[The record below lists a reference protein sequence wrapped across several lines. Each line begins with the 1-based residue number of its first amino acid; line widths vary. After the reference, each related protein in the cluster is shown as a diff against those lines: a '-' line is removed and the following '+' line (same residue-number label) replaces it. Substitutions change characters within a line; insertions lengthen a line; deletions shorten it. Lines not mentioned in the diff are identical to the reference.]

1 MFKTFA
7 WHLIK
12 DELISLAKA
21 LPALIILILA
31 IWMIAGAIL
40 LSGCSPPP
48 HKPFPIPIAPDYH
61 LAMTGK

>member
-31 IWMIAGAIL
+31 IWMIAGVIL
-40 LSGCSPPP
+40 LPGCSHPKKLNP
-48 HKPFPIPIAPDYH
+48 APDYY
-61 LAMTGK
+61 LAMDIKENPS